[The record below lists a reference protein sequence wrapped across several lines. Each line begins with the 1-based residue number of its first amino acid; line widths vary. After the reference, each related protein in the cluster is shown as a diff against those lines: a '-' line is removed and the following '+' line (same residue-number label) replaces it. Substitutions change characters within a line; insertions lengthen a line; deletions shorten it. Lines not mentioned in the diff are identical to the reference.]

1 MHLENIII
9 LVSATLLI
17 SYISSL
23 FYTVTKIPDVIFLM
37 GFGILMGPGLGYVSK
52 GLFTELAPIMSIIA
66 LSIILFEAGINVK
79 IETLME
85 HMGKAMI
92 LSFTTIFSAIL
103 LVGFS
108 MNYIFMPESF
118 TLLQGMLLG
127 AMIGGTSTVAVYGIM
142 EGIGHS
148 VENTVS
154 TRVLLTM
161 ESIISDPVCII
172 SSITLIQMIM
182 QPGVSLSEA
191 FKDIFSTFT
200 LSSAFGLFSG
210 IVWAKVLDRLRKRPH
225 TYMITLAILFPLYI
239 LAEEAIGEGGGAM
252 AALSFGLGITNYR
265 YLMGKFGIQDKVLID
280 ARRLREFHEEI
291 TFFVK
296 SFFFVYIGV
305 VVSLS
310 IRFAFIGFSIV
321 IILVAMRFF
330 LVLGLSKPFLFTR
343 EERVLSQVVYAS
355 GLPAFVMSQ
364 LPEIFDPTGEFFLT
378 PGIYPDLCMPIVLG
392 TIIFSGLIGPVFAK
406 RAIDDEIRG
415 EREGQKGNNIAE
427 KDKEND
433 SPQ

>member
-17 SYISSL
+17 SYLSSL

-52 GLFTELAPIMSIIA
+52 GLFSELAPLMSIIA

-92 LSFTTIFSAIL
+92 LSITTILSAIV

-108 MNYIFMPESF
+108 MSYILMPENF

-142 EGIGHS
+142 EGIS
-148 VENTVS
+148 KSIENIIS

-172 SSITLIQMIM
+172 SSITLIQMII
-182 QPGVSLSEA
+182 QPGVSISEA

-200 LSSAFGLFSG
+200 LSSIFGLFSG
-210 IVWAKVLDRLRKRPH
+210 VVWAKVLDRLRKRPH

-239 LAEEAIGEGGGAM
+239 LAEEIIGDGGGAM

-265 YLMGKFGIQDKVLID
+265 YLMGKFGVDDKVLID

-310 IRFAFIGFSIV
+310 VRYTFIGLGVV
-321 IILVAMRFF
+321 ILLIAMRFF
-330 LVLGLSKPFLFTR
+330 LVWGLSKPFLFNR

-364 LPEIFDPTGEFFLT
+364 LPEIFDPNGQFFLT

-406 RAIDDEIRG
+406 RAIDSEI
-415 EREGQKGNNIAE
+415 EG
-427 KDKEND
+427 DKEKQKNSETPTKKD
-433 SPQ
+433 ETKK

>member
-17 SYISSL
+17 SYLSSL

-52 GLFTELAPIMSIIA
+52 GLFSELAPLMSIIA

-92 LSFTTIFSAIL
+92 LSITTILSAIV

-108 MNYIFMPESF
+108 MSFILMPENF

-142 EGIGHS
+142 EGIGKS
-148 VENTVS
+148 IENIIS

-172 SSITLIQMIM
+172 SSITLIQMII
-182 QPGVSLSEA
+182 QPGVSISEA

-200 LSSAFGLFSG
+200 LSSIFGLFSG
-210 IVWAKVLDRLRKRPH
+210 VVWAKVLDRLRKRPH

-239 LAEEAIGEGGGAM
+239 LTEEIIGDGGGAM

-265 YLMGKFGIQDKVLID
+265 YLMGKFGVDDKVLID

-310 IRFAFIGFSIV
+310 IRYTFIGLGVV
-321 IILVAMRFF
+321 ILLIAMRFF
-330 LVLGLSKPFLFTR
+330 LVWGLSKPFLFNR

-364 LPEIFDPTGEFFLT
+364 LPEIFDPNGQFFLT

-406 RAIDDEIRG
+406 RAIDSEIEGEKEKQKTRENPEKKDES
-415 EREGQKGNNIAE
+415 K
-427 KDKEND
+427 K
-433 SPQ
+433 

>member
-17 SYISSL
+17 SYLSSL

-52 GLFTELAPIMSIIA
+52 GLFSELAPLMSIIA

-92 LSFTTIFSAIL
+92 LSITTILSAIV

-108 MNYIFMPESF
+108 MSYILMPENF

-142 EGIGHS
+142 EGIGKS
-148 VENTVS
+148 IENIIS

-172 SSITLIQMIM
+172 SSITLIQMII
-182 QPGVSLSEA
+182 QPGVSISEA

-200 LSSAFGLFSG
+200 LSSIFGLFSG
-210 IVWAKVLDRLRKRPH
+210 VVWAKVLDRLRKRPH

-239 LAEEAIGEGGGAM
+239 LTEEIIGDGGGAM

-265 YLMGKFGIQDKVLID
+265 YLMGKFGVDDKVLID

-310 IRFAFIGFSIV
+310 IRYTFIGLGVV
-321 IILVAMRFF
+321 ILLIAMRFF
-330 LVLGLSKPFLFTR
+330 LVWGLSKPFLFNR

-364 LPEIFDPTGEFFLT
+364 LPEIFDPNGQFFLT

-406 RAIDDEIRG
+406 RAIDSEIEG
-415 EREGQKGNNIAE
+415 EKEKQKTRENPE
-427 KDKEND
+427 KKDDPKK
-433 SPQ
+433 

>member
-1 MHLENIII
+1 MHLENILI

-17 SYISSL
+17 SYLSSL
-23 FYTVTKIPDVIFLM
+23 FYSITKIPDIIFLM

-52 GLFTELAPIMSIIA
+52 DLFTELAPLMSIIA
-66 LSIILFEAGINVK
+66 LSIILFEAGINVR

-92 LSFTTIFSAIL
+92 LSIATIFSSII
-103 LVGFS
+103 LVGLAI
-108 MNYIFMPESF
+108 NLVLMPDEF

-142 EGIGHS
+142 EGIS
-148 VENTVS
+148 KSIENILT
-154 TRVLLTM
+154 TRILLTM
-161 ESIISDPVCII
+161 ESIISDPICII

-182 QPGVSLSEA
+182 QPTINLSEA
-191 FKDIFSTFT
+191 FKNIFSTFT
-200 LSSAFGLFSG
+200 LSSFFGLAIG
-210 IVWAKVLDRLRKRPH
+210 VIWAKVLDRLRKRPH

-239 LAEEAIGEGGGAM
+239 ISETTIGEGGGAM
-252 AALSFGLGITNYR
+252 SALSFGLGITNYR
-265 YLMGKFGIQDKVLID
+265 YIMKKLSIEDKVLID
-280 ARRLREFHEEI
+280 TRRLREFHEEI

-310 IRFAFIGFSIV
+310 LRFAIV
-321 IILVAMRFF
+321 GLNIVVLLIVMRFF
-330 LVLGLSKPFLFTR
+330 IVWGLSKPLFFSR
-343 EERVLSQVVYAS
+343 QERILSQVVYAS

-364 LPEIFDPTGEFFLT
+364 LPGIFDPNGDFFLT

-392 TIIFSGLIGPVFAK
+392 TIIFSGFIGPVLAQ
-406 RAIDDEIRG
+406 RVINVEI
-415 EREGQKGNNIAE
+415 NAE
-427 KDKEND
+427 KEEAKKP
-433 SPQ
+433 PQPKI

>member
-17 SYISSL
+17 SYLSSL

-52 GLFTELAPIMSIIA
+52 GLFSELAPLMSIIA

-92 LSFTTIFSAIL
+92 LSITTILSAIV

-108 MNYIFMPESF
+108 MSYILMPENF

-142 EGIGHS
+142 EGIGKS
-148 VENTVS
+148 IENIIS

-172 SSITLIQMIM
+172 SSITLIQMII
-182 QPGVSLSEA
+182 QPGVSISEA

-200 LSSAFGLFSG
+200 LSSIFGLFSG
-210 IVWAKVLDRLRKRPH
+210 VVWAKVLDRLRKRPH

-239 LAEEAIGEGGGAM
+239 LTEEIIGDGGGAM

-265 YLMGKFGIQDKVLID
+265 YLMGKFGVDDKVLID

-310 IRFAFIGFSIV
+310 IRYTFIGLGVV
-321 IILVAMRFF
+321 ILLIAMRFF
-330 LVLGLSKPFLFTR
+330 LVWGLSKPFLFNR

-364 LPEIFDPTGEFFLT
+364 LPEIFDPNGQFFLT

-406 RAIDDEIRG
+406 RAIDSEIEGEKEKQKTRENPEKKDES
-415 EREGQKGNNIAE
+415 K
-427 KDKEND
+427 K
-433 SPQ
+433 